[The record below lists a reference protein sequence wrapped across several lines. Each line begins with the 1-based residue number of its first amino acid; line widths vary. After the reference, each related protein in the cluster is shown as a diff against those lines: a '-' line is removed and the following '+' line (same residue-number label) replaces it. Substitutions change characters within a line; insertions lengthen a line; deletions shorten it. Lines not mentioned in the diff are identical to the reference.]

1 MQYLLLQT
9 FAWMC
14 FAGLIGA
21 ILGCMARRFFGAR
34 VEDGE
39 LAPAGT
45 LARSAPGMTAPAP
58 ASLAKAG
65 ARPVAPAAPP
75 PAAKGPTIEGS
86 KAPAPVGVSTA
97 RPIPAAEAYPITTVG
112 IPRGAPELVQP
123 QIQTISLPPVAAAVT
138 TAAAVAVTTTAAA
151 VTAPVAATRVAGTP
165 EAPVSRPAA
174 ASASTGTSYPI
185 TTVGLPGYKPV
196 IATAAPTLTAAP
208 VVTPVR
214 PADTAR
220 FEDALRGQ
228 AQPRP
233 EPLRP
238 ELARPPSSQTPAPVA
253 PVKPVASEP
262 AAVAPVVVKPIDA
275 KPIDTKPADTK
286 PADVPFVA
294 VATSGVALA
303 ALAERAAAANAT
315 VAPVKPVAPPAP
327 TPVTAQ
333 PTPTDVKVAP
343 VAAAPPA
350 TPPAPAA
357 ATPAPA
363 APVKVAP
370 VVVAP
375 SAPAGPADDLTRIR
389 TIDASMQA
397 RLLSAGITRFA
408 DIAKWTPAD
417 VARIS
422 QATGTVG
429 RIEQENW
436 IEQAQILA
444 TGGDTEYSR
453 RRLRGDVAAPVVPA
467 PATAP
472 PAPAATN
479 VTPLSAVPSAAAA
492 AAAAAMAAATSA
504 RASSSN
510 ATLGI
515 PAARL
520 SDAIRD
526 NADKATEPM
535 GRVLRP
541 DLAGLR
547 SVKSE
552 SLRGDGSAVD
562 QPRVGGNRS
571 MAANEDLKRIRGI
584 GVLIEKKLNSLGV
597 NAYEQVAN
605 WTSADVDRISQILD
619 FKGRI
624 ERENWVEQARILASG
639 GQTEFS
645 RRVDRGEA

>member
-34 VEDGE
+34 TEEGE

-45 LARSAPGMTAPAP
+45 LARSAPGMAAPAP
-58 ASLAKAG
+58 ATLAKTG
-65 ARPVAPAAPP
+65 ARPVAPAAPA

-97 RPIPAAEAYPITTVG
+97 RPVPTAEAYPITTVG

-138 TAAAVAVTTTAAA
+138 TAAAA
-151 VTAPVAATRVAGTP
+151 VTATVAATSVAAKP
-165 EAPVSRPAA
+165 EAPVVRPAA
-174 ASASTGTSYPI
+174 PSAAAGTSYPI

-196 IATAAPTLTAAP
+196 TAVAAPTVTVAAAA
-208 VVTPVR
+208 TPVR

-238 ELARPPSSQTPAPVA
+238 ELARPPSSQTPAPLA

-262 AAVAPVVVKPIDA
+262 AATAPVTAAPVTA
-275 KPIDTKPADTK
+275 KPVDTKS
-286 PADVPFVA
+286 ADVPFVA
-294 VATSGVALA
+294 VATSGAALA
-303 ALAERAAAANAT
+303 ALAERAAAASATATPLKPVSPPVT
-315 VAPVKPVAPPAP
+315 VAPVSVEAAKV
-327 TPVTAQ
+327 TPVTVAASSPITQ
-333 PTPTDVKVAP
+333 APASVTVAP
-343 VAAAPPA
+343 VTV
-350 TPPAPAA
+350 TP
-357 ATPAPA
+357 
-363 APVKVAP
+363 
-370 VVVAP
+370 VVAP
-375 SAPAGPADDLTRIR
+375 SASAGPADDLTRIR
-389 TIDASMQA
+389 TIDTSMQS
-397 RLLSAGITRFA
+397 RLASAGVTRFA

-453 RRLRGDVAAPVVPA
+453 RRLRGDVPAPVAAAPVA
-467 PATAP
+467 ATA
-472 PAPAATN
+472 APAAASAN
-479 VTPLSAVPSAAAA
+479 VTPISAVPSAAAA
-492 AAAAAMAAATSA
+492 AAAAAMAAATAA
-504 RASSSN
+504 RASTSN
-510 ATLGI
+510 SALGS
-515 PAARL
+515 PAAKL

-526 NADKATEPM
+526 NADKAVEPM

-547 SVKSE
+547 SVRSE
-552 SLRGDGSAVD
+552 SLRGDGTAGD
-562 QPRVGGNRS
+562 QPRGGGNRP
-571 MAANEDLKRIRGI
+571 MGVNEDLKRIRGI

-605 WTSADVDRISQILD
+605 WTSADIDRISQILD

>member
-21 ILGCMARRFFGAR
+21 ILGCMARRFLGAGAQ
-34 VEDGE
+34 EGE
-39 LAPAGT
+39 LAPVGT
-45 LARSAPGMTAPAP
+45 LARSAPGLAAPAP
-58 ASLAKAG
+58 APLAKTG
-65 ARPVAPAAPP
+65 ARPVAPAAPAP
-75 PAAKGPTIEGS
+75 VAKGPMIEGAN
-86 KAPAPVGVSTA
+86 APAPVGISA
-97 RPIPAAEAYPITTVG
+97 PRPGAAVEAYPITTVG

-123 QIQTISLPPVAAAVT
+123 QIQTISLPPVAATIAT
-138 TAAAVAVTTTAAA
+138 ATAAA
-151 VTAPVAATRVAGTP
+151 
-165 EAPVSRPAA
+165 AA
-174 ASASTGTSYPI
+174 ASIVTKVAPVGASVAPTGGATKVQTSYPI
-185 TTVGLPGYKPV
+185 TTVGLPGYQAPAV
-196 IATAAPTLTAAP
+196 ATVVAAAP
-208 VVTPVR
+208 VVVPAR

-238 ELARPPSSQTPAPVA
+238 ELARPPSSQTPAA
-253 PVKPVASEP
+253 PTVKPTLSTP
-262 AAVAPVVVKPIDA
+262 AEVPFTAVAA
-275 KPIDTKPADTK
+275 
-286 PADVPFVA
+286 
-294 VATSGVALA
+294 SGAALA
-303 ALAERAAAANAT
+303 ALAERAAAAAAT
-315 VAPVKPVAPPAP
+315 SSAAKPVAPAP
-327 TPVTAQ
+327 
-333 PTPTDVKVAP
+333 VAP
-343 VAAAPPA
+343 VTLAPVA
-350 TPPAPAA
+350 EKPAA
-357 ATPAPA
+357 ASTVTAPVSVTPPQAA
-363 APVKVAP
+363 APVKVEAVGATPVVKAP
-370 VVVAP
+370 VVAT
-375 SAPAGPADDLTRIR
+375 AAPADDLTRIR

-397 RLLSAGITRFA
+397 RLAGLGVTRFA
-408 DIAKWTPAD
+408 DMAKWTPAD

-422 QATGTVG
+422 QATGMVG

-453 RRLRGDVAAPVVPA
+453 RRSRGDVVAPASTAPAAPVGVAASVPTS
-467 PATAP
+467 P
-472 PAPAATN
+472 
-479 VTPLSAVPSAAAA
+479 VSALPSAAAA
-492 AAAAAMAAATSA
+492 AAAAAMAAATTA
-504 RASSSN
+504 RASASN
-510 ATLGI
+510 STIGS

-526 NADKATEPM
+526 NADKSGEQM

-547 SVKSE
+547 SVRSE
-552 SLRGDGSAVD
+552 ALRSEGGAGDQSRG
-562 QPRVGGNRS
+562 PGGNRG
-571 MAANEDLKRIRGI
+571 MGANEDLKRIRGI

-605 WTSADVDRISQILD
+605 WTSADIDRVSQILD

>member
-14 FAGLIGA
+14 FAGVIGA
-21 ILGCMARRFFGAR
+21 ILGCMARRFFGASA
-34 VEDGE
+34 EDGE
-39 LAPAGT
+39 LAPAGSV
-45 LARSAPGMTAPAP
+45 ARIAVPGMAAPAP
-58 ASLAKAG
+58 AALAKTG
-65 ARPVAPAAPP
+65 PRPVAPAAPA
-75 PAAKGPTIEGS
+75 PATKGPQIEGS
-86 KAPAPVGVSTA
+86 NAPAPVGVA
-97 RPIPAAEAYPITTVG
+97 AGRPAPAAEAYPITTVG

-123 QIQTISLPPVAAAVT
+123 QIQTISLPPVAAAV
-138 TAAAVAVTTTAAA
+138 VAG
-151 VTAPVAATRVAGTP
+151 VTAPVVVAKSATPLASVVQPVAPLAPASGTY
-165 EAPVSRPAA
+165 PV
-174 ASASTGTSYPI
+174 
-185 TTVGLPGYKPV
+185 TTVGLPGY
-196 IATAAPTLTAAP
+196 TAASGAP
-208 VVTPVR
+208 VAALAPVR

-238 ELARPPSSQTPAPVA
+238 ELARPPSSPT
-253 PVKPVASEP
+253 
-262 AAVAPVVVKPIDA
+262 VAPVVTA
-275 KPIDTKPADTK
+275 KPVAREPAAAAPVSVMPADTK
-286 PADVPFVA
+286 AADVPFVA
-294 VATSGVALA
+294 VATSGAALA
-303 ALAERAAAANAT
+303 ALAERAAAASAT
-315 VAPVKPVAPPAP
+315 VAPIKPAAPPAP
-327 TPVTAQ
+327 TPVAATL
-333 PTPTDVKVAP
+333 TPTEVKVAP
-343 VAAAPPA
+343 VTAAPPAAAA
-350 TPPAPAA
+350 TPPAPGAV
-357 ATPAPA
+357 TPA
-363 APVKVAP
+363 APAPVQVAP
-370 VVVAP
+370 VAAP
-375 SAPAGPADDLTRIR
+375 SAHAGSADDLTRIR
-389 TIDASMQA
+389 TIDASMQT
-397 RLLSAGITRFA
+397 RLASAGVTRFT

-417 VARIS
+417 VAHIS
-422 QATGTVG
+422 QTTGTVG

-453 RRLRGDVAAPVVPA
+453 RRLRGDVAASVAPA
-467 PATAP
+467 PVAA
-472 PAPAATN
+472 APAN
-479 VTPLSAVPSAAAA
+479 VTPISAVPSAAAA
-492 AAAAAMAAATSA
+492 AAAAAMAAATAA
-504 RASSSN
+504 RASTSN

-526 NADKATEPM
+526 NAEKTAEPM

-552 SLRGDGSAVD
+552 ALRGDGGAGD
-562 QPRVGGNRS
+562 QGRGGSNRA
-571 MAANEDLKRIRGI
+571 MAPNEDLKRIRGI

-597 NAYEQVAN
+597 NGYEQVAN
-605 WTSADVDRISQILD
+605 WTSADIDRISQILD

>member
-21 ILGCMARRFFGAR
+21 ILGCTARRFFGAST
-34 VEDGE
+34 EDGE
-39 LAPAGT
+39 LAPAGSV
-45 LARSAPGMTAPAP
+45 ARSAVPGMATPAP
-58 ASLAKAG
+58 AALAKTG
-65 ARPVAPAAPP
+65 SRPVAPAAPA
-75 PAAKGPTIEGS
+75 PATKGPQIEGS
-86 KAPAPVGVSTA
+86 YAPAPVGVSA
-97 RPIPAAEAYPITTVG
+97 GRPAPAAEAYPITTVG

-123 QIQTISLPPVAAAVT
+123 QIQTISLPPVAAVVAAVPVPVAAAKLAT
-138 TAAAVAVTTTAAA
+138 TAAPVAQAVAQ
-151 VTAPVAATRVAGTP
+151 
-165 EAPVSRPAA
+165 PAA
-174 ASASTGTSYPI
+174 PPAPAGATYPV
-185 TTVGLPGYKPV
+185 TTVGLPGYRAASVTGTPV
-196 IATAAPTLTAAP
+196 AAVA
-208 VVTPVR
+208 PVR

-238 ELARPPSSQTPAPVA
+238 ELARPPSGPTAAPVMTA
-253 PVKPVASEP
+253 KPVASEP
-262 AAVAPVVVKPIDA
+262 ATVAPVSV
-275 KPIDTKPADTK
+275 K

-294 VATSGVALA
+294 VATSGAALA
-303 ALAERAAAANAT
+303 ALAERAAAANAAVAT
-315 VAPVKPVAPPAP
+315 VNPVVAPAP
-327 TPVTAQ
+327 TPVAAKL
-333 PTPTDVKVAP
+333 TPPEVKVAP
-343 VAAAPPA
+343 VTAAPPA
-350 TPPAPAA
+350 PAVTPSAPIA
-357 ATPAPA
+357 ATPASP

-370 VVVAP
+370 VLAP
-375 SAPAGPADDLTRIR
+375 SALVGPADDLTRIR
-389 TIDASMQA
+389 TIDASMQT
-397 RLLSAGITRFA
+397 RLASAGVTRFT

-417 VARIS
+417 VAHIS
-422 QATGTVG
+422 QTTGTVG

-453 RRLRGDVAAPVVPA
+453 RRARGDVAAPVAPTLVAAA
-467 PATAP
+467 PA
-472 PAPAATN
+472 N
-479 VTPLSAVPSAAAA
+479 VTPMSAVPSAAAA
-492 AAAAAMAAATSA
+492 AAAAAMAAATAA
-504 RASSSN
+504 RASTSN

-526 NADKATEPM
+526 NAEKTSEPT

-552 SLRGDGSAVD
+552 SLRGDGSAGD
-562 QPRVGGNRS
+562 QVRGGSNRA
-571 MAANEDLKRIRGI
+571 MGPNEDLKRIRGI

-597 NAYEQVAN
+597 NGYEQVAN
-605 WTSADVDRISQILD
+605 WTSADIDRISQILD